1 MSVFS
6 WESLIAANFL
16 TTKNI
21 HKMNLLITGVS
32 IADPSSQFNQQICDV
47 RVEDGQITSISAQ
60 ISPLAE
66 EEVIDGKGAY
76 LSPGFF
82 DMNCSV
88 GDPGLETREDLES
101 ATATASAGG
110 FTGIAVLPN
119 TQPVLHS
126 KSQVEYVRNK
136 AKGNL
141 VDVYPIGAISHN
153 LEGKELAELYD
164 MQQAGAVAFSD
175 GIKPITDDGFMSRA
189 LQYAKGINGLLMVYP
204 ENRSIAGKAQV
215 NESKTSVLL
224 GMKGIP
230 ALAEEMQISRDIYL
244 AEFHD
249 APVHI
254 HNISTAGAVSL
265 IKKAKKEGISVTCD
279 VAAHQLVFTE
289 ELLNDFNSNYKVKPP
304 LRGKSD
310 VKALLG
316 GLKDGTIDAISA
328 QHRPHEIEHKNVEF
342 EIAAYGIIAL
352 QTALP
357 LLVKAGLSATQ
368 IAAKLAVGPRQILN
382 LPIPVIQE
390 GAPANFTMFS
400 TSEQWVYNAANNRS
414 KSSNSPL
421 INQTLTGKVMLVY
434 NNKQYQVYG

>member
-1 MSVFS
+1 
-6 WESLIAANFL
+6 
-16 TTKNI
+16 
-21 HKMNLLITGVS
+21 MNLLITGVT

-47 RVEDGQITSISAQ
+47 RVEQGNITAIAAQ
-60 ISPLAE
+60 VKPLTGE
-66 EEVIDGKGAY
+66 NVIEGTGFF

-82 DMNCSV
+82 DLNCSI
-88 GDPGLETREDLES
+88 GDPGFETKEDIIT
-101 ATATASAGG
+101 ATATAKAGG
-110 FTGIAVLPN
+110 FTGLAVLPH

-126 KSQVEYVRNK
+126 KSQIEYVVNK

-141 VDVYPIGAISHN
+141 VDVYPIGAISLN

-164 MQQAGAVAFSD
+164 MQQAGAIAFSD
-175 GIKPITDDGFMSRA
+175 GVKPIVDDGFMSRA
-189 LQYAKGINGLLMVYP
+189 LQYAKGFNGLLMVYP
-204 ENRSIAGKAQV
+204 ENKSMAGKAQV

-230 ALAEEMQISRDIYL
+230 ALAEEMQISRDVYL
-244 AEFHD
+244 AGYHD

-254 HNISTAGAVSL
+254 NNISTAGAVAL
-265 IKKAKKEGISVTCD
+265 IKRAKKEGIKITCD

-289 ELLNDFNSNYKVKPP
+289 ELLNDFDSNYKVKPP

-310 VKALLG
+310 VKALIN
-316 GLKDGTIDAISA
+316 GLKDGTIDAVSA
-328 QHRPHEIEHKNVEF
+328 QHRPQEIEHKEVEF

-357 LLVKAGLSATQ
+357 LLLKAGLNAQQ
-368 IAAKLAVGPRQILN
+368 IAEKLAIGPRRILN
-382 LPIPVIQE
+382 LPVPVIAE
-390 GAPANFTMFS
+390 GESANFTLFN
-400 TSEQWVYNAANNRS
+400 TTQKWVYNADNNAS
-414 KSSNSPL
+414 KSANSPL